1 MNLGAA
7 VGAFMDRRER
17 MDVNAQ
23 LRTPSCGFR
32 QIEDTQLW
40 RFALYPLLEE
50 LAAPQGPAVQLC
62 LILGMPFARL
72 RSALDDAMFSS
83 DLAAALG
90 KRHGFSAAG
99 LNASSALHS
108 DLLRKKGSSKKQLA
122 AQLAARTS
130 EADAEADASSAG
142 MPPHPDASDAAAAAA
157 AALPSPRLS
166 VPRRVSV
173 AAEAHFAK
181 YEENA
186 RTTHEEFIGTAL
198 VLAFLQ
204 VASLA
209 PVGELGA
216 RRSAASKHFG
226 DLTTPAGWTFDETTT
241 SFVTLLSP
249 GILNTKMW
257 WNKARRA
264 AASRVPMCACRR
276 HATALLRQLTRT
288 RSRLH
293 PAGAPV
299 EAHS

>member
-1 MNLGAA
+1 LLCCVRLLAIFRLTTVTKLRLLFTVVIVLFGLMNLGAA

-17 MDVNAQ
+17 MDVNAR

-32 QIEDTQLW
+32 QLEDGTQLW

-90 KRHGFSAAG
+90 RRHGFSAAG

-108 DLLRKKGSSKKQLA
+108 DLLRKKGSSKKRLA
-122 AQLAARTS
+122 AQQQAARTS

-142 MPPHPDASDAAAAAA
+142 MPPHPDASDAAADAAA
-157 AALPSPRLS
+157 APSSPRLS

-186 RTTHEEFIGTAL
+186 HTTHEEFIGTAL

-209 PVGELGA
+209 PVVELGA
-216 RRSAASKHFG
+216 RAPQRRGQAFWG
-226 DLTTPAGWTFDETTT
+226 PD
-241 SFVTLLSP
+241 
-249 GILNTKMW
+249 N
-257 WNKARRA
+257 ARRA
-264 AASRVPMCACRR
+264 
-276 HATALLRQLTRT
+276 LI
-288 RSRLH
+288 
-293 PAGAPV
+293 
-299 EAHS
+299 